1 MADDQEKKKDEVVRL
16 LSDVES
22 QAERVEA
29 LGQDIARSA
38 RLARDVVGPV
48 RDIIRNTPVEALSKE
63 ALDRQAETWR
73 AWQSVAGK
81 IEQART
87 NVGSFT
93 ALSVAST
100 STSTGMIAM
109 VSSTPLWS
117 PRLPADV
124 DAAKLRLH
132 QTLER
137 FPLAEQA
144 QSFMQR
150 LGLDRRSGGRRA
162 PLELLAEARGALE
175 VPAFKHGW
183 APSVLIPLRECIEA
197 ALAELLRRRLS
208 QEPAGKAQEKLRSIG
223 RQCHRDGLDEAYFE
237 RLAVESESLLDDLSG
252 AKQAPLPRERVIE
265 LFHRGL
271 LFLNSVM
278 GGIDENRLRSA

>member
-1 MADDQEKKKDEVVRL
+1 MADDQEKKDEVVRL

-48 RDIIRNTPVEALSKE
+48 RDIISNTPVEALSKE

-73 AWQSVAGK
+73 AWQLAAGK
-81 IEQART
+81 IEQAGT
-87 NVGSFT
+87 DVSSFT
-93 ALSVAST
+93 ALSVASS

-109 VSSTPLWS
+109 VSSTPLWL
-117 PRLPADV
+117 PRAPTDL
-124 DAAKLRLH
+124 DAAKLQLH

-144 QSFMQR
+144 ESLMRR

-175 VPAFKHGW
+175 VPAFKHGG
-183 APSVLIPLRECIEA
+183 ATSVLIPLRECIEA
-197 ALAELLRRRLS
+197 AIAELLRRRRT
-208 QEPAGKAQEKLRSIG
+208 QEPAGKAQEKLRFNRASVPPRRIG
-223 RQCHRDGLDEAYFE
+223 
-237 RLAVESESLLDDLSG
+237 
-252 AKQAPLPRERVIE
+252 
-265 LFHRGL
+265 
-271 LFLNSVM
+271 
-278 GGIDENRLRSA
+278 

>member
-87 NVGSFT
+87 NVGSLT

-109 VSSTPLWS
+109 VSSTPVWS
-117 PRLPADV
+117 APLPADV
-124 DAAKLRLH
+124 EAAKRRLH

-144 QSFMQR
+144 QSLMQR
-150 LGLDRRSGGRRA
+150 LGLDRRSGSRRA
-162 PLELLAEARGALE
+162 PLELLAEARGALD
-175 VPAFKHGW
+175 VPAFTHGG
-183 APSVLIPLRECIEA
+183 PTSVLIPLRECIEA
-197 ALAELLRRRLS
+197 AIAELLRRRPT

-223 RQCHRDGLDEAYFE
+223 RQCHRDGLDAAYFE
-237 RLAVESESLLDDLSG
+237 RLALESEALLDDLSG
-252 AKQAPLPRERVIE
+252 AKQAAVPRERVIE
-265 LFHRGL
+265 RFHRGL

>member
-1 MADDQEKKKDEVVRL
+1 MADDQKKKDEVVRL

-22 QAERVEA
+22 HAERVEA

-48 RDIIRNTPVEALSKE
+48 RDIIRDTPIEALSKE

-73 AWQSVAGK
+73 AWQLAAGK

-87 NVGSFT
+87 DVSSFT
-93 ALSVAST
+93 ALSVASS

-117 PRLPADV
+117 PRPPTDL

-144 QSFMQR
+144 QSLMRR
-150 LGLDRRSGGRRA
+150 LGT
-162 PLELLAEARGALE
+162 
-175 VPAFKHGW
+175 
-183 APSVLIPLRECIEA
+183 
-197 ALAELLRRRLS
+197 
-208 QEPAGKAQEKLRSIG
+208 
-223 RQCHRDGLDEAYFE
+223 
-237 RLAVESESLLDDLSG
+237 
-252 AKQAPLPRERVIE
+252 
-265 LFHRGL
+265 
-271 LFLNSVM
+271 
-278 GGIDENRLRSA
+278 